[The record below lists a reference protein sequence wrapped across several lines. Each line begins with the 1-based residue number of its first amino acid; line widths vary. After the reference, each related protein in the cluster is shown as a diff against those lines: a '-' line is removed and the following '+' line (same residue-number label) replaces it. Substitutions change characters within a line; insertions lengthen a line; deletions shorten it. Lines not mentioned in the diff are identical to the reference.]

1 MKKGVLNRIANEH
14 TEYRLSTTSHDSG
27 FTSHD
32 QQPFNGSDDNNNE
45 SIDRNNDRAIM
56 RGRSASWKDWP
67 KNGPYDSQLS
77 IHRVPSNEHQNER
90 EQNDQ
95 FNLPAPPPERKSNL
109 SDKNK
114 EIKQIL
120 SVLMGP
126 SVPISEPL
134 NISCPN
140 LESESPLLSPS
151 RSSTSERSS
160 VSIPLSPYSN
170 GSYPMSHHPMNH
182 QMSHQSP
189 QNGCYP
195 TANQYQ
201 PNGIHHPGW
210 QHNSRGKYFSLTIT
224 I

>member
-32 QQPFNGSDDNNNE
+32 QQPINGSDDNNNE
-45 SIDRNNDRAIM
+45 NNINNDRAIM

-77 IHRVPSNEHQNER
+77 IHRVPSNEHQNQ
-90 EQNDQ
+90 QNDQ
-95 FNLPAPPPERKSNL
+95 FNLPAPPPECKCFWFRVEVMVQNGPKL
-109 SDKNK
+109 K
-114 EIKQIL
+114 L
-120 SVLMGP
+120 FLVLMGP

-170 GSYPMSHHPMNH
+170 GSYPMSHHPM
-182 QMSHQSP
+182 SHQSP

-195 TANQYQ
+195 ISNQYQ
-201 PNGIHHPGW
+201 ANGMHQPGW
-210 QHNSRGKYFSLTIT
+210 QHNSRGKNLRFNCNN
-224 I
+224 